1 MLNIHNKDILFK
13 ALIGFEFEFFSN
25 YDLDEAVKQLKSL
38 LGRDIYVG
46 TKAHSEF
53 QPTDKKFKVEPD
65 MSGGKNMLEL
75 VTGPIPYQD
84 ARMILIKIL
93 AYIKEHGYTTDRSAI
108 HVNCSFD
115 TKLTGDPYRIKKM
128 NVLKFILD
136 FNEQQV
142 YKFFPNRENSVYAKS
157 IKWILP
163 RAENFY
169 FDGNTI
175 SSMNF
180 EYPMSKYYGIN
191 FSKAEKGY
199 LEFRYLGGKD
209 YQDRTTDLL
218 HLTDVFLLQMWNAT
232 ENPGFTPNNKLE
244 LKRILE
250 LNKDI
255 IDGRKDWRKLFPVGG
270 NINLTI
276 DMSDSDVIINMYWPQ
291 IREKVIKLFTH
302 GGIEGGSINY
312 DTDAGRIQ
320 IKGAF
325 MKMCFE
331 LEVYEFIDCKI
342 RGSVFSSDFY
352 NCEIEGSDIRFCA
365 LFQGTDVKESKL
377 QSCYV
382 SQSVFVENCYVFGID
397 GYFEGQMQG
406 GIFREGKYTT
416 KADFVDVEIVQSKKI
431 ETQQHD

>member
-75 VTGPIPYQD
+75 VTGPMPYQD
-84 ARMILIKIL
+84 ARMVLIKIL

-115 TKLTGDPYRIKKM
+115 TKQTGDPYRIKKM

-163 RAENFY
+163 RSENFY

-232 ENPGFTPNNKLE
+232 ENPAFTPNNKLE

-250 LNKDI
+250 LNKHI
-255 IDGRKDWRKLFPVGG
+255 IDGRKDWKKLFSTET
-270 NINLTI
+270 NMKLTI

-320 IKGAF
+320 IKDAF

-331 LEVYEFIDCKI
+331 LEVYEFVDCKI

-365 LFQGTDVKESKL
+365 LFQGTDIKESKL

-382 SQSVFVENCYVFGID
+382 SQSVFAENCYVFGID
-397 GYFEGQMQG
+397 SYFEGQMQG
-406 GIFREGKYTT
+406 GIFREGKYTP
-416 KADFVDVEIVQSKKI
+416 KADFIDVEIVQSKKI

>member
-75 VTGPIPYQD
+75 VTGALPYQD
-84 ARMILIKIL
+84 ARMVLIKVL
-93 AYIKEHGYTTDRSAI
+93 TYIKEHGYTTDRSAI
-108 HVNCSFD
+108 HINCSFD
-115 TKLTGDPYRIKKM
+115 IKQTGDPYRIKKM

-136 FNEQQV
+136 FNEPQV

-175 SSMNF
+175 SQMNF

-250 LNKDI
+250 LNKNVI
-255 IDGRKDWRKLFPVGG
+255 EGRKDWRKLFTADS
-270 NINLTI
+270 NIKLTI
-276 DMSDSDVIINMYWPQ
+276 DMDDSDVIVDMYWPQ
-291 IREKVIKLFTH
+291 IRDRVIKLFTH
-302 GGIEGGSINY
+302 GGIEGGRINY
-312 DTDAGRIQ
+312 DTDAGKIQ
-320 IKGAF
+320 IKDAF

-331 LEVYEFIDCKI
+331 LEVYEFVDCKI
-342 RGSVFSSDFY
+342 RGSILSSDFY
-352 NCEIEGSDIRFCA
+352 NCEIEGSDIKFCA
-365 LFQGTDVKESKL
+365 LFQGTNVKESKL

-382 SQSVFVENCYVFGID
+382 SQSVFAENCYVFGID

-406 GIFREGKYTT
+406 GIFREGRYTH
-416 KADFVDVEIVQSKKI
+416 KADFIDVEIVQSKKI
-431 ETQQHD
+431 EMQ

>member
-1 MLNIHNKDILFK
+1 MLNIHNKDILFN

-25 YDLDEAVKQLKSL
+25 YDLEEAVSQLKSL

-46 TKAHSEF
+46 TKAHSDF

-75 VTGPIPYQD
+75 VTGALPYQD
-84 ARMILIKIL
+84 ARMVLIKVL
-93 AYIKEHGYTTDRSAI
+93 AYIKEHGYTTERSAI
-108 HVNCSFD
+108 HINCSFD
-115 TKLTGDPYRIKKM
+115 TKKTGDLYRIKKM

-136 FNEQQV
+136 FNENQV
-142 YKFFPNRENSVYAKS
+142 YKFFPQRENSVYAKS

-163 RAENFY
+163 RAENYF

-209 YQDRTTDLL
+209 YEDRTTDLL
-218 HLTDVFLLQMWNAT
+218 HLTDLFLLQMWNAT
-232 ENPGFTPNNKLE
+232 ENPSFTANNKLE

-250 LNKDI
+250 ANKHI
-255 IDGRKDWRKLFPVGG
+255 IDGRKDWRILFPVDGD
-270 NINLTI
+270 IKLTI
-276 DMSDSDVIINMYWPQ
+276 DMSDSSVKLDMYWPQ

-302 GGIEGGSINY
+302 GGIEGGRINY

-320 IKGAF
+320 IKDAF

-331 LEVYEFIDCKI
+331 LEVYEFVDCKI
-342 RGSVFSSDFY
+342 RGSVYSSDFY
-352 NCEIEGSDIRFCA
+352 GCDIEGSDIRMCA
-365 LFQGTDVKESKL
+365 LFQGSNVKESKV

-382 SQSVFVENCYVFGID
+382 SESTYLENCYVFGID
-397 GYFEGQMQG
+397 TYFEGQMQG
-406 GIFREGKYTT
+406 GIFREGRFTH
-416 KADFVDVEIVQSKKI
+416 KASFVETEIVQSKKI
-431 ETQQHD
+431 EQH

>member
-1 MLNIHNKDILFK
+1 MLNIHNKDILFR

-25 YDLDEAVKQLKSL
+25 YDLEEAVKQLKSL

-46 TKAHSEF
+46 TKAHSDF

-75 VTGPIPYQD
+75 VTGPLTYQD
-84 ARMILIKIL
+84 SRMILIKVL
-93 AYIKEHGYTTDRSAI
+93 SYIKEHGYTTDRSAI
-108 HVNCSFD
+108 HINCSFD
-115 TKLTGDPYRIKKM
+115 TKKTSDPYRIKKM
-128 NVLKFILD
+128 NILKFILD

-142 YKFFPNRENSVYAKS
+142 YKFFPNRENSVYSKS

-232 ENPGFTPNNKLE
+232 ENSSFTPNNKLE

-250 LNKDI
+250 LNKNV
-255 IDGRKDWRKLFPVGG
+255 IDGRKDWKKLFTASG
-270 NINLTI
+270 NIKLTV
-276 DMSDSDVIINMYWPQ
+276 DMDDSNVIINMYWPQ
-291 IREKVIKLFTH
+291 IREKIIKLFTH
-302 GGIEGGSINY
+302 GGIEGGAINY
-312 DTDAGRIQ
+312 DTNAGRVQ

-331 LEVYEFIDCKI
+331 LEIYEFVDCKI
-342 RGSVFSSDFY
+342 RGSVLSSDFY
-352 NCEIEGSDIRFCA
+352 NCEIEGSDVKFCA
-365 LFQGTDVKESKL
+365 LFQGTNIKESKL

-382 SQSVFVENCYVFGID
+382 SQSTSLKNCYVFGTD
-397 GYFEGQMQG
+397 SYFEGQMQG
-406 GIFREGKYTT
+406 GIFREGKYTQ
-416 KADFVDVEIVQSKKI
+416 KANFVDTEIVQSKKI
-431 ETQQHD
+431 ETH